1 MNQNSLSQTKLALLT
16 SDANIEESSIR
27 NSGVN
32 VWTAPTPEALYKRLQ
47 IEPVD
52 VLVVDLDQPNFDCF
66 SVIHSLYSSQ
76 GLPIITLSNPENTI
90 NQIMAISSGADR
102 NLPKPFN
109 IHVLLSNVL
118 AINRS
123 RKRVPTAPTE
133 EINSED
139 TWVLNTNN
147 WTLTSPDGSTLKL
160 SMREV
165 LLLQTLANKKG
176 KFLKKDELTSLVFQ
190 SHTFKRQPS
199 MDRLL
204 NQLRAKATKAFKE
217 EFPLKTAYLIGY
229 AFTSP
234 CKVISN

>member
-16 SDANIEESSIR
+16 SDTNIEESSIR

-32 VWTAPTPEALYKRLQ
+32 VWTASTPDALYKRLQ

-52 VLVVDLDQPNFDCF
+52 VLVVDLDQPSFDCF

-109 IHVLLSNVL
+109 LHVLLSNVL

-123 RKRVPTAPTE
+123 HKRAPTAPTE
-133 EINSED
+133 EINSDD
-139 TWVLNTNN
+139 TWILNTNN

-176 KFLKKDELTSLVFQ
+176 EFLKKDELTSLVFQ

-204 NQLRAKATKAFKE
+204 NQLRAKATKAFKK

>member
-1 MNQNSLSQTKLALLT
+1 MNQNPLSQTKLALLT

-27 NSGVN
+27 NSGVSI
-32 VWTAPTPEALYKRLQ
+32 WSAPTPEALYKRLQ

-109 IHVLLSNVL
+109 LHVLLSNVL

-123 RKRVPTAPTE
+123 RKRVPVVPTE

-147 WTLTSPDGSTLKL
+147 WTLTSPDGSALKL

-176 KFLKKDELTSLVFQ
+176 EFLKKDELTNLVFQ